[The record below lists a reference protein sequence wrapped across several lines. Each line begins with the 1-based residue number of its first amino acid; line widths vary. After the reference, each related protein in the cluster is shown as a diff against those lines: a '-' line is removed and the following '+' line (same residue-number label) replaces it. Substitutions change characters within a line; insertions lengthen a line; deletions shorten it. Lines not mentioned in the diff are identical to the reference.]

1 MATREDLIGTWEL
14 VEWTITY
21 SDGRAPTLPYGEA
34 PMGLITYGADGYMGA
49 AIARAG
55 RSALSHL
62 NTRLA
67 PKPEKAA
74 AFDGYFHYAGTWRL
88 EGDSVVHAVTLSLNP
103 AFVGTDQVR
112 RVELDGDGL
121 TLSAEVTSASGA
133 TLRNAIR
140 WRRAP

>member
-1 MATREDLIGTWEL
+1 MHLPHRLAAF
-14 VEWTITY
+14 
-21 SDGRAPTLPYGEA
+21 APHFEYEPALDYRQAQLER
-34 PMGLITYGADGYMGA
+34 